1 MGALKADKG
10 NGLDYLYHQRNDRD
24 TFIRYGEYMQSGD
37 AEVCFTENEAN
48 TSLLPSREVEYSD
61 EEEAPAPVN
70 KDIYEFDSDEG
81 NTSFFLPKRSPSKS
95 PKVPRARQASEVRER
110 RTTLPS
116 HSMLVPTENS
126 WKWCVCCEMS
136 VVFVVK

>member
-48 TSLLPSREVEYSD
+48 TSLLPLREVEYSD

-70 KDIYEFDSDEG
+70 KDIYEFDSCLLY
-81 NTSFFLPKRSPSKS
+81 TSD
-95 PKVPRARQASEVRER
+95 AADD
-110 RTTLPS
+110 
-116 HSMLVPTENS
+116 
-126 WKWCVCCEMS
+126 
-136 VVFVVK
+136 

>member
-24 TFIRYGEYMQSGD
+24 TFIRYGEFMQSGD

-70 KDIYEFDSDEG
+70 KGWPSASVRRKRRSAPLFWP
-81 NTSFFLPKRSPSKS
+81 TCCSFP
-95 PKVPRARQASEVRER
+95 
-110 RTTLPS
+110 
-116 HSMLVPTENS
+116 
-126 WKWCVCCEMS
+126 
-136 VVFVVK
+136 